1 MVHKWCTQKEIKTV
15 ARLAKGWGS
24 SRMNKKS
31 RIAEIAAAALMA
43 TAIAMSSNARADG
56 YEVAKAAPAEESRK
70 FTYSFTLTGT
80 SDYMFRGI
88 SQTDNDPAIQGSI
101 DIGYGTFYAG
111 IWSSNVELEAVG
123 TDAQIEIDYYAG
135 LRPVW
140 GPLTFD
146 LGILYYSYPGANWI
160 PPIDLPTLNY
170 WELKAGVSGSPVT
183 NLALGGTVY
192 YAWDYSVE
200 TGPVWTLEGNA
211 AYTFHAV
218 GPFTPTVNAVVG
230 YQTAEENAFV
240 LANGYDNYWYW
251 NAGLA
256 LAVEKITFDFRYW
269 DTQGAS
275 NPLSDTLTCINSHCD
290 ERFVFSAKV
299 TLP

>member
-1 MVHKWCTQKEIKTV
+1 
-15 ARLAKGWGS
+15 
-24 SRMNKKS
+24 
-31 RIAEIAAAALMA
+31 MA

-56 YEVAKAAPAEESRK
+56 YEVTKAAAADESRK

-80 SDYMFRGI
+80 SDYMFRGV
-88 SQTDNDPAIQGSI
+88 SQTDNDPTVQGSI
-101 DIGYGTFYAG
+101 DIGYGILYAG
-111 IWSSNVELEAVG
+111 VWSSGLDLEAVG
-123 TDAQIEIDYYAG
+123 SPAQVEIDYYGG
-135 LRPVW
+135 LKPVW

-146 LGILYYSYPGANWI
+146 FGILYYSYPGQNWN
-160 PPIDLPTLNY
+160 PGIDLPGIGY

-183 NLALGGTVY
+183 NLTLGATAY
-192 YAWDYSVE
+192 YAWDYSVG
-200 TGPVWTLEGNA
+200 TGPVWTGEGSA

-230 YQTAEENAFV
+230 YQDAEDVAF
-240 LANGYDNYWYW
+240 LNANGFDHYWYW

-256 LAVEKITFDFRYW
+256 LAVEKFTFDFRYW
-269 DTQGAS
+269 DTDGAS
-275 NPLSDTLTCINSHCD
+275 NALSNTLTCINSHCD